1 MDLSILIPAR
11 SEIFLKQT
19 IDDILK
25 NIEGDTEVI
34 AVLDGEWADPPVPDH
49 KRVTLV
55 HYPESIGQRAA
66 TNKAARMSRAKYL
79 MKVDAHCA
87 FDKGFDVKMMEAM
100 QDDWT
105 MVPNMKNL
113 HAFDWVCKC
122 GWRKYQGPEP
132 TECPKCHNKTG
143 FKKDIVWIGKKSP
156 NSTSYRFNNRMQF
169 KYFGQYKA
177 KQEGDLVETMSLQGS
192 CFMVTRKKYWELG
205 LCDESWGSWGQQGT
219 EVACKTH
226 LSGGK
231 VICNKKTWYAH
242 MFRTQQG
249 FRWPYP
255 APGRSQRNARKI
267 SRDIFF
273 NNKWEKQIHPLSWLI
288 EKFKP
293 VPDWHDDEGKE
304 TLEMVNK
311 EGKKFMEKR
320 SVTKKPSRGIVYYT
334 DGELDKNIL
343 IPCQKQIK
351 KCFKG
356 KIVNVS
362 LKKVDFGENIVLPL
376 EKGILAMFKQILA
389 GLERIDTDIVFFAE
403 HDVLYA
409 KEHFDFTPP
418 RKDIVYYNKNVWKV
432 RPSDGFAIRTDVCKQ
447 TSGLCAYKDI
457 LLEHYRKR
465 VKLVEKYGYN
475 WKRPMGFEPGTHDRK
490 ERVDDLKS
498 EVWDSKCP
506 NIDIRHNKTF
516 TVNRWKKEEFVA
528 KVHAKG
534 MKF

>member
-1 MDLSILIPAR
+1 MQLSILIPAR
-11 SEIFLKQT
+11 CEIFLKQT

-25 NIEGDTEVI
+25 NIEGETEVI

-49 KRVTLV
+49 ERVTLI
-55 HYPESIGQRAA
+55 HYPKSIGQRAA

-113 HAFDWVCKC
+113 HGFDWVCKC

-132 TECPKCHNKTG
+132 TKCPECGNKVG
-143 FKKDIVWIGKKSP
+143 IKRDIVWVGKKSP
-156 NSTSYRFNNRMQF
+156 NSTSYRFNKGLQF

-177 KQEGDLVETMSLQGS
+177 KQGKELGETMSLQGS

-219 EVACKTH
+219 EVSLKTH

-231 VICNKKTWYAH
+231 VMCNKKTWYAH

-273 NNKWEKQIHPLSWLI
+273 NNKWEKQIYPLSWLI

-293 VPDWHDDEGKE
+293 
-304 TLEMVNK
+304 
-311 EGKKFMEKR
+311 
-320 SVTKKPSRGIVYYT
+320 
-334 DGELDKNIL
+334 
-343 IPCQKQIK
+343 
-351 KCFKG
+351 
-356 KIVNVS
+356 
-362 LKKVDFGENIVLPL
+362 KVI
-376 EKGILAMFKQILA
+376 
-389 GLERIDTDIVFFAE
+389 
-403 HDVLYA
+403 
-409 KEHFDFTPP
+409 
-418 RKDIVYYNKNVWKV
+418 
-432 RPSDGFAIRTDVCKQ
+432 S
-447 TSGLCAYKDI
+447 
-457 LLEHYRKR
+457 
-465 VKLVEKYGYN
+465 
-475 WKRPMGFEPGTHDRK
+475 GFEVDMENEIIANHYVPS
-490 ERVDDLKS
+490 ERYEGLLIRNDD
-498 EVWDSKCP
+498 
-506 NIDIRHNKTF
+506 
-516 TVNRWKKEEFVA
+516 
-528 KVHAKG
+528 
-534 MKF
+534 M